1 MSAIAERPA
10 RLGLQA
16 AATFAVAAVVTVL
29 FVLPAEYGIDPTG
42 FGRLIGLN
50 RLAAPA
56 EIVIEPR
63 AAPVEIA
70 RSYPAPF
77 RSDVVQ
83 IHLGGLE
90 DNYGQMEYKITM
102 QPGESMVY
110 SWTASHALDYEFHG
124 HTLETEHD
132 PTINVM
138 NYEAGTSAAAN
149 GAFTAP
155 LDGIHGWYFLN
166 RDVNTPVDIEIRL
179 SGYYRLEPGI
189 IKGR

>member
-1 MSAIAERPA
+1 MTIAAPPPS
-10 RLGLQA
+10 RLGLQL
-16 AATFAVAAVVTVL
+16 AATFLVAGTVTVL
-29 FVLPAEYGIDPTG
+29 FVLPAEYRIDPTG
-42 FGRLIGLN
+42 FGRLIGLD
-50 RLAAPA
+50 RLSATP
-56 EIVIEPR
+56 EIVIETR

-70 RSYPAPF
+70 RSYATPF
-77 RSDVVQ
+77 RSDTVS

-102 QPGESMVY
+102 QPGDTLVY

-138 NYEAGTSAAAN
+138 NYEAGTSAGVN

-166 RDVNTPVDIEIRL
+166 RDVNTPVEIEIRL
-179 SGYYRLEPGI
+179 SGYYRLEPGEI
-189 IKGR
+189 RGR

>member
-1 MSAIAERPA
+1 MKFGIGSVGAQLACTF
-10 RLGLQA
+10 LA
-16 AATFAVAAVVTVL
+16 AGAVTIL
-29 FVLPAEYGIDPTG
+29 LVLPAEYRIDLTG
-42 FGRLIGLN
+42 FGRLIGLD
-50 RLAAPA
+50 RLSQAP
-56 EIVIEPR
+56 EIVVEPK

-70 RSYPAPF
+70 RTYATPY

-90 DNYGQMEYKITM
+90 DNYGQMEYKISM
-102 QPGESMVY
+102 QPGETMVY

-138 NYEAGTSAAAN
+138 NYEAGTSGAVN

-179 SGYYRLEPGI
+179 SGYYRLEPGEI
-189 IKGR
+189 RGR

>member
-1 MSAIAERPA
+1 MTTTAWPSPILWQLA
-10 RLGLQA
+10 G
-16 AATFAVAAVVTVL
+16 TFLVAGVVTVL

-42 FGRLIGLN
+42 SGRLLGLD
-50 RLAAPA
+50 RLRQAP
-56 EIVIEPR
+56 EVVVETR

-70 RSYPAPF
+70 RTYGNPF
-77 RSDVVQ
+77 RSDTVQ

-90 DNYGQMEYKITM
+90 DNYGQMEYKISM
-102 QPGESMVY
+102 QPGDTMVY

-138 NYEAGTSAAAN
+138 NYEAGNSTGVN

-166 RDVNTPVDIEIRL
+166 RDVDTPVDIEIKL
-179 SGYYRLEPGI
+179 SGYYRLEPGEI
-189 IKGR
+189 RGR